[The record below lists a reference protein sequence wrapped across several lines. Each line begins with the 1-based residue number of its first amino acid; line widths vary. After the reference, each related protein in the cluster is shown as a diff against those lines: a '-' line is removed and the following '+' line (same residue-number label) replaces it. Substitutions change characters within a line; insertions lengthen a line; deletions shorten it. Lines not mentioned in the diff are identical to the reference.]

1 MILLALVICYG
12 TLAQT
17 PDKVLARVRYTYI
30 NNKDTL
36 ENRKTRVENMLL
48 FIGKNTS
55 LYTSYDRLSH
65 QISIDQKITN
75 IAKNSV
81 DDGKPK
87 MISIDLSGNRWT
99 SPINHL
105 YFFNESKHYIQ
116 EIISDQGYIIEDVV
130 AKLNW
135 KIAKDTLSFS
145 GVLCQKAT
153 LTHQGKN
160 WIAWFSPNLAF
171 QSGPWELNGLP
182 GLIIEAYDEQ
192 NEIHFQFAGIENARE
207 GDFKRLRDVSKGVH
221 AEADLIN
228 AIDVM
233 MGFDVASAYFNNT
246 IQLPR
251 FAIKTTIQKLQKFKR
266 AIEKDLKGPE
276 KIQSHKHEP

>member
-1 MILLALVICYG
+1 MKLILMLVIALVIHSI
-12 TLAQT
+12 TSAQT
-17 PDKVLARVRYTYI
+17 PDKVLARVRYTYS
-30 NNKDTL
+30 NKMDTL
-36 ENRKTRVENMLL
+36 KNQKTRVENMLL

-55 LYTSYDRLSH
+55 LYTSYDLLNHR
-65 QISIDQKITN
+65 ISIDQKVIN

-87 MISIDLSGNRWT
+87 TISIDLSESKWM

-105 YFFNESKHYIQ
+105 YFFNERKHYIQ
-116 EIISDQGYIIEDVV
+116 EMISDQGYIIEEAA

-153 LTHQGKN
+153 ATHQGKN
-160 WIAWFSPNLAF
+160 WIAWFSPRLAF

-182 GLIIEAYDEQ
+182 GLIIEAHDEK
-192 NEIHFQFAGIENARE
+192 NEIHFQFAGMENARE
-207 GDFKRLRDVSKGVH
+207 GDFKRLRDVTKGVH

-228 AIDVM
+228 PIDIM
-233 MGFDVASAYFNNT
+233 MGFDVASAYFN
-246 IQLPR
+246 ILMMR
-251 FAIKTTIQKLQKFKR
+251 SGHR
-266 AIEKDLKGPE
+266 VCG
-276 KIQSHKHEP
+276 S